1 MNVDLQRG
9 ELLGINTWLQTCCE
23 TLFIW
28 LYAAHL
34 ASLHVSV
41 SALPAKKDKMATKCL
56 VFIFYRFDSLHCLLS
71 HYTAAALLEDI
82 EGQEAI
88 EFKC

>member
-23 TLFIW
+23 ALW
-28 LYAAHL
+28 LHAAHR

-41 SALPAKKDKMATKCL
+41 CALPAKKDKMATKCL

-71 HYTAAALLEDI
+71 HYTDAALLEDV

-88 EFKC
+88 EFRC

>member
-1 MNVDLQRG
+1 MNVDLQRR
-9 ELLGINTWLQTCCE
+9 ELQGFNTWLQTCCE
-23 TLFIW
+23 RLW
-28 LYAAHL
+28 LCAAHL
-34 ASLHVSV
+34 APLHVSV

-71 HYTAAALLEDI
+71 HYTAAVLLEDK

-88 EFKC
+88 EFEC